1 MPNPKKK
8 NNAPKGAYTDTNT
21 DAPKMM
27 MKKQKKAIADSAVGG
42 ASTGGAA
49 QMTRKA
55 TPIAKSGNT
64 SGGRAGSNPGQLSN
78 RRTATPLANDALSG
92 AAAGGVIGYRKAT
105 PASGGGG
112 GRVSSDPFLRGFN
125 DENPSIEGGH
135 YRNRRRH
142 S

>member
-27 MKKQKKAIADSAVGG
+27 MKKQKKAIADSATGG
-42 ASTGGAA
+42 AATGGAA

-55 TPIAKSGNT
+55 TPIANSGNT
-64 SGGRAGSNPGQLSN
+64 SGGRAGSNPGQVSN
-78 RRTATPLANDALSG
+78 RRIATPLANDAVGG
-92 AAAGGVIGYRKAT
+92 ATTGGVIGYRKAT

-125 DENPSIEGGH
+125 DDSD
-135 YRNRRRH
+135 NRILGQRRGKRR
-142 S
+142 

>member
-1 MPNPKKK
+1 MPNPKKQ

-42 ASTGGAA
+42 ATTGGAA

-64 SGGRAGSNPGQLSN
+64 SGGRAGNNPGQVSN
-78 RRTATPLANDALSG
+78 RQIATPRTESIGTATATPRKTTG
-92 AAAGGVIGYRKAT
+92 AVNAK
-105 PASGGGG
+105 
-112 GRVSSDPFLRGFN
+112 SDPFLRGFN
-125 DENPSIEGGH
+125 DDSD
-135 YRNRRRH
+135 NRILGQRRGKRR
-142 S
+142 

>member
-1 MPNPKKK
+1 MPNPKKQ

-42 ASTGGAA
+42 ATTGGAA

-55 TPIAKSGNT
+55 TPIANSSNT
-64 SGGRAGSNPGQLSN
+64 SGGRARNNPGQLSN
-78 RRTATPLANDALSG
+78 RRVATPLANDAVGG
-92 AAAGGVIGYRKAT
+92 ATTGGVIGYRKAT

-112 GRVSSDPFLRGFN
+112 GRASSDPFLRGFN
-125 DENPSIEGGH
+125 DDSD
-135 YRNRRRH
+135 NRILGQRRGKRR
-142 S
+142 